1 MAIRADDLKV
11 IRQPQRFLDMGLDD
25 EDSQADPLAVGRN
38 PLDSATARKKLS
50 KLKEWWLETRQAHSE
65 NRLEQMIDVGFY
77 DGEQW
82 RDEDAREVMDRGQH
96 PLVYNKT
103 SQHINWLLGTERRT
117 KIDYKVLPRGGE
129 DSEAA
134 LTKQQLLKYV
144 SDVNKGQFAR
154 SRAFADS
161 VKSGVGWLES
171 GIRSDP
177 SDEPIYERYEHWRNM
192 WWDHLAKESDLSDA
206 RYIFRSKW
214 TDQDIAMGMFPNRKD
229 AIRQSSRHDEFRNID
244 DDEEPTGYTPLFRD
258 SNGNPF
264 LGYGRSTMDESF
276 HIGTRRRR
284 NRLIE
289 CWYRQPQKVEK
300 FRGVRFAGM
309 GDVAQDLFNQL
320 DGQAFN
326 PEDRTMREMVNQ
338 GLASTYDAIDMK
350 VHVAIWSGEF
360 LLLDQPSPYEHDRFP
375 FIPVWCY
382 RRDRD
387 GMPYGPIRNMRDAQ
401 EDLNKRKSKALFIL
415 STNQLI
421 GDEDAF
427 EDWEEAADEAARPD
441 GILKH
446 RRGAQFEINRNI
458 ELAGQHV
465 ELMMADMQFLESTSG
480 VTEENL
486 GEINNVSSGTA
497 INLRQVQGSVVTAL
511 LFDNLREAV
520 QLQGEINLSLIEQFY
535 AEPKKIRIT
544 NDRGRSEFME
554 INTLGFGDDGM
565 PKLMNPITES
575 QADFVVD
582 TQDFRESMRMAM
594 FDQLMEMTTR
604 LDPEVTM
611 QILDLVVELS
621 DVPGKDEIVR
631 RIRRIN
637 GQTDPEDP
645 KRDEIEAGRDAQAAE
660 DADRQVRKEEADIA
674 AKEAQT
680 GKFSADAKKSTSDAN
695 KSEADAA
702 LSSSEAMRQAVEIVA
717 MLKGDTNLARA
728 VDVLMDSFAEGGDV
742 SDAVAVGPPAQTL
755 ETETPFTIQAEQEE
769 RERQQQMNSSASQ
782 E

>member
-1 MAIRADDLKV
+1 MAVSLEEMRVSRPRNAL
-11 IRQPQRFLDMGLDD
+11 LDMGTDVD
-25 EDSQADPLAVGRN
+25 RQADPTEGVH
-38 PLDSATARKKLS
+38 PLDSPASHKKLRM
-50 KLKEWWLETRQAHSE
+50 LKEWWLECRQAHAE

-82 RDEDAREVMDRGQH
+82 RDEDAKEVLARGQH

-103 SQHINWLLGTERRT
+103 AQHINWLLGTQRRT
-117 KIDYKVLPRGGE
+117 KIDFKVFPRGDE
-129 DSEAA
+129 DVEPA
-134 LTKQQLLKYV
+134 LTKQQLLKYL

-154 SRAFADS
+154 SRAWADA
-161 VKSGVGWLES
+161 VKSGIGWLES

-177 SDEPIYERYEHWRNM
+177 TEEPLYERYEHWRNM

-206 RYIFRSKW
+206 RYLFRSKW
-214 TDQDIAMGMFPNRKD
+214 IDEDIAMQMFPTRKN
-229 AIRQSSRHDEFRNID
+229 AIQRSARHDEFRNID
-244 DDEEPTGYTPLFRD
+244 DDEGEPTGFTPLYRD

-264 LGYGRSTMDESF
+264 IGHGRSQFDESF
-276 HIGTRRRR
+276 MVGNRRRR

-289 CWYRQPQKVEK
+289 CWYRQPEHIQR
-300 FRGVRFAGM
+300 FRGLHFPGM
-309 GDVAQDLFNQL
+309 GDNIRDTFSQL
-320 DGQAFN
+320 DGQLFD
-326 PEDRTMREMVNQ
+326 PSNQ
-338 GLASTYDAIDMK
+338 MMADLINEGLASTYDAIQMA
-350 VHVAIWSGEF
+350 VWVAVWSGDF
-360 LLLDQPSPYEHDRFP
+360 LLMDQRSPYAHNRYP

-387 GMPYGPIRNMRDAQ
+387 GMPYSPIRNMRDPQ

-427 EDWEEAADEAARPD
+427 EDWDEAIEEAARPD
-441 GILKH
+441 GVLKH
-446 RRGAQFEINRNI
+446 RRGAQFEINRNL

-465 ELMMADMQFLESTSG
+465 DLMQMDMDFLESTSG

-544 NDRGRSEFME
+544 NDRGRAEFME
-554 INTLGFGDDGM
+554 VNEFGFDSQGM
-565 PKLMNPITES
+565 PSLVNPITAS

-582 TQDFRESMRMAM
+582 TQDFRENMRMAM

-631 RIRRIN
+631 RIRRLN

-645 KRDEIEAGRDAQAAE
+645 NREQIEAERDEQAAE
-660 DADRQVRKEEADIA
+660 DAERAKRLEEASIA
-674 AKEAQT
+674 HKQAQAEKS
-680 GKFSADAKKSTSDAN
+680 GADARKSG
-695 KSEADAA
+695 SESAEAR
-702 LSSSEAMRQAVEIVA
+702 SGAMRQAVEIVA
-717 MLKGDTNLARA
+717 MLKGDKNLARA
-728 VDVLMDSFAEGGDV
+728 VDVLMDSFEVEGDL
-742 SDAVAVGPPAQTL
+742 APAAQVGAPAQTL
-755 ETETPFTIQAEQEE
+755 ETETPFTIQAEQQE
-769 RERQQQMNSSASQ
+769 RERQSQASQ

>member
-1 MAIRADDLKV
+1 MAVSIEEMQVKRP
-11 IRQPQRFLDMGLDD
+11 RNGFLDIGEDD
-25 EDSQADPLAVGRN
+25 RPPDPTEGQN
-38 PLDSATARKKLS
+38 PLDSPENKKLLR
-50 KLKEWWLETRQAHSE
+50 KIKEWWVETRQAHSE

-82 RDEDAREVMDRGQH
+82 RDEDAREIMARGQH

-117 KIDYKVLPRGGE
+117 KIDFKVLPRGSE
-129 DSEAA
+129 DTETA

-144 SDVNKGQFAR
+144 SDVNKAQFSR

-161 VKSGVGWLES
+161 VKAGVGWLES
-171 GIRSDP
+171 GVRSDP
-177 SDEPIYERYEHWRNM
+177 TEEPIFSRYEHWRNI

-206 RYIFRSKW
+206 RYLFRSKW
-214 TDQDIAMGMFPNRKD
+214 TDEDIAMSMFPTRKN
-229 AIRQSSRHDEFRNID
+229 AIQRSSRGDEFRYSD
-244 DDEEPTGYTPLFRD
+244 DDEEPTGFTPLFRD

-264 LGYGRSTMDESF
+264 LGYGRATLDETF
-276 HIGTRRRR
+276 AIGNRRRR

-289 CWYRQPQKVEK
+289 CWYRQPETVKN
-300 FRGVRFAGM
+300 FHGIHHPGM
-309 GDVAQDLFNQL
+309 GDNIREKFQQL
-320 DGQAFN
+320 DGTPFDSENQEMN
-326 PEDRTMREMVNQ
+326 EMVGQN
-338 GLASTYDAIDMK
+338 LATTYDAVQMN
-350 VHVAIWSGEF
+350 VWVAIWTGEF
-360 LLLDQPSPYEHDRFP
+360 LLLNQKSPYNHNRFP
-375 FIPVWCY
+375 FVPVWCY

-387 GMPYGPIRNMRDAQ
+387 GMPYSPIRNMRDPQ

-427 EDWEEAADEAARPD
+427 EDWEEAADEASRPD
-441 GILKH
+441 GVLKH
-446 RRGAQFEINRNI
+446 KRGASFEINRNL
-458 ELAGQHV
+458 EMASQHV
-465 ELMMADMQFLESTSG
+465 DLMQMDMDFLESTSG

-486 GEINNVSSGTA
+486 GEVNNVSSGTA

-511 LFDNLREAV
+511 LFDNLREAA
-520 QLQGEINLSLIEQFY
+520 QIQGEIELSLTEQFY
-535 AEPKKIRIT
+535 TEPKKVRIT
-544 NDRGRSEFME
+544 NDRGRAEFMDV
-554 INTLGFGDDGM
+554 NGVGFDEGGM
-565 PKLMNPITES
+565 PKLLNPITKS

-645 KRDEIEAGRDAQAAE
+645 QRDEIEAAADEKAGE
-660 DADRQVRKEEADIA
+660 DEDREIRKTEGEIK
-674 AKEAQT
+674 AKEAQA
-680 GKFSADAKKSTSDAN
+680 GKFLADSSKSSADGVQ
-695 KSEADAA
+695 
-702 LSSSEAMRQAVEIVA
+702 SSSEAMKMAVEIVA
-717 MLKGDTNLARA
+717 MLKGDNNLAKA
-728 VDVLMDSFAEGGDV
+728 VDILMDSFAAEGGDA
-742 SDAVAVGPPAQTL
+742 SSATAVGAPDQTL
-755 ETETPFTIQAEQEE
+755 ETETPFTEQEE
-769 RERQQQMNSSASQ
+769 QEEIERQQSDSASQ

>member
-1 MAIRADDLKV
+1 MAVRLEDMQVKRPTSGL
-11 IRQPQRFLDMGLDD
+11 LDFSL
-25 EDSQADPLAVGRN
+25 EEEERDPIEAGQH
-38 PLDSATARKKLS
+38 PLDSPEAKKKLR
-50 KLKEWWLETRQAHSE
+50 KLKEWWSETRQAHSE

-82 RDEDAREVMDRGQH
+82 RDEDAREVMARGQH

-103 SQHINWLLGTERRT
+103 AQHINWLLGTERRT
-117 KIDYKVLPRGGE
+117 KVDFKVLPRGGE
-129 DSEAA
+129 DTESA

-144 SDVNKGQFAR
+144 SDVNKGQFIR
-154 SRAFADS
+154 SRAWADS

-177 SDEPIYERYEHWRNM
+177 TEEPLYERYEHWRNM
-192 WWDHLAKESDLSDA
+192 WWDHLAKEADLSDA
-206 RYIFRSKW
+206 RYIFRAKW
-214 TDQDIAMGMFPNRKD
+214 TDLDIAQQMFPTRKAALD
-229 AIRQSSRHDEFRNID
+229 RSARNDEFRYMDD
-244 DDEEPTGYTPLFRD
+244 DDEPTGFTPLYRD
-258 SNGNPF
+258 SNGNPY
-264 LGYGRSTMDESF
+264 LGYGRSQFDETF
-276 HIGTRRRR
+276 TIGNRRER

-289 CWYRQPQKVEK
+289 CWYREPVQVKR
-300 FRGVRFAGM
+300 FRGTRFAGM
-309 GDVAQDLFNQL
+309 GDNIVDTFNQL
-320 DGQAFN
+320 DGQVFD
-326 PEDRTMREMVNQ
+326 PSDRIMSELVNQ
-338 GLASTYDAIDMK
+338 ELASVYDAIEMQ
-350 VHVAIWSGEF
+350 VWVAIWSGDY
-360 LLLDQPSPYEHDRFP
+360 LLLNQPSPYKHNRFP

-387 GMPYGPIRNMRDAQ
+387 GMPYGPIRQMRDPQ

-458 ELAGQHV
+458 DLAAQHV
-465 ELMMADMQFLESTSG
+465 DLMMADMEFLESASG

-486 GEINNVSSGTA
+486 GEINNVQSGTA

-535 AEPKKIRIT
+535 AEPKKIRIV

-554 INTLGFGDDGM
+554 VNEMGYDDAGM
-565 PKLMNPITES
+565 PSMVNPITES

-611 QILDLVVELS
+611 QILDLVVDLS

-631 RIRRIN
+631 RIRRLN

-645 KRDEIEAGRDAQAAE
+645 KRDEIEAQADAQA
-660 DADRQVRKEEADIA
+660 QEEAERQKRQHEAEISV
-674 AKEAQT
+674 KEAQA
-680 GKFSADAKKSTSDAN
+680 GKFGADTL
-695 KSEADAA
+695 KSEADATKSTA
-702 LSSSEAMRQAVEIVA
+702 EGAHSTSEAMRMAVEIVA
-717 MLKGDTNLARA
+717 MLKGDQNLARA
-728 VDVLMDSFAEGGDV
+728 VDVLMDSFAEGGEV
-742 SDAVAVGPPAQTL
+742 TPAASVGAPAQTL
-755 ETETPFTIQAEQEE
+755 ETETPFTVQAEQEE
-769 RERQQQMNSSASQ
+769 RERQSQMAQASQ

>member
-1 MAIRADDLKV
+1 MAVRAEDMRV
-11 IRQPQRFLDMGLDD
+11 VRPRTAFLDMALGD
-25 EDSQADPLAVGRN
+25 EAAEGDPLAVGRN
-38 PLDSATARKKLS
+38 PLDSAENRKILS
-50 KLKEWWLETRQAHSE
+50 NLKEWWLETRQAHSE

-82 RDEDAREVMDRGQH
+82 RDEDAREVKARGQH
-96 PLVYNKT
+96 PLVFNKT

-117 KIDYKVLPRGGE
+117 KIDFKVLPRGGE
-129 DSEAA
+129 DVEPA
-134 LTKQQLLKYV
+134 LTKQKLLKYV

-161 VKSGVGWLES
+161 VKAGVGWLES

-177 SDEPIYERYEHWRNM
+177 SDEPVYERYEHWRNM
-192 WWDHLAKESDLSDA
+192 WWDHLAKEADLSDA

-214 TDQDIAMGMFPNRKD
+214 TDQDIAQQMFPTRKD
-229 AIRQSSRHDEFRNID
+229 AIVRSSRHDEFRNVD
-244 DDEEPTGYTPLFRD
+244 DDEEPTGFTPLYRD

-264 LGYGRSTMDESF
+264 IGWGRSTQDEAF
-276 HIGTRRRR
+276 QVGTRRKR

-289 CWYRQPQKVEK
+289 CWYRQPEVREK
-300 FRGVRFAGM
+300 FRGIRFAGQ
-309 GDVAQDLFNQL
+309 GDIVTDTFNKL
-320 DGQAFN
+320 DGSTFSQD
-326 PEDRTMREMVNQ
+326 DRVMREMVEQ
-338 GLASTYDAIDMK
+338 GLATTYDAVDMA
-350 VHVAIWSGEF
+350 VWVAIWSGEF
-360 LLLDQPSPYEHDRFP
+360 LMLNQKSPYNHDRFP

-415 STNQLI
+415 STNQII

-458 ELAGQHV
+458 ELASQHV
-465 ELMMADMQFLESTSG
+465 DLMMSDMQFLESTSG

-486 GEINNVSSGTA
+486 GEVSNVSSGTA

-511 LFDNLREAV
+511 LFDNLRESV
-520 QLQGEINLSLIEQFY
+520 QLQGEINLSLVEQFY
-535 AEPKKIRIT
+535 AEPKKVRIT
-544 NDRGRSEFME
+544 NDRGRAEFME
-554 INTLGFGDDGM
+554 INAMGFDESGM
-565 PKLMNPITES
+565 PSLINPITES
-575 QADFVVD
+575 QADFIVD

-631 RIRRIN
+631 RIRRLN

-645 KRDEIEAGRDAQAAE
+645 KREEVEAARDAEAAE
-660 DADRQVRKEEADIA
+660 DADRAKRKDEADIG
-674 AKEAQT
+674 AKEAQA
-680 GKFSADAKKSTSDAN
+680 GKFTADAGKSG
-695 KSEADAA
+695 SEAGKADGEAVVSMSA
-702 LSSSEAMRQAVEIVA
+702 AMREAVEIVA
-717 MLKGDTNLARA
+717 MLKGDKNLARA
-728 VDVLMDSFAEGGDV
+728 VDVLMDSFETGGAAG
-742 SDAVAVGPPAQTL
+742 DAVDVGAPAQTL

-769 RERQQQMNSSASQ
+769 AERQQQANSASQ